1 MNKISNRY
9 RLFILG
15 VFAFTLI
22 GCSHSNT
29 VSSQTSLYS
38 EHPWVESAA
47 LWVNPHIS
55 TEQLATYSKI
65 EIAPIEFDRI
75 ASDYSGVTE
84 QDLKLIQSFFP
95 YLVEFE
101 MARCCDS
108 VFVNN
113 AHVYKANDSETNK
126 AAPSLKIHITFLEAS
141 RSAPPL
147 KVNDFIPLR
156 MIYNLGKVT
165 YDQVQG
171 NEVTRFTASIRINA
185 FDSETQRLLFSVED
199 RLEGQPVTWQGS
211 SRDFTDIHVV
221 IEQWAKRFADN
232 FQRLNT
238 LGNAT

>member
-1 MNKISNRY
+1 MKKACYRNRIFV
-9 RLFILG
+9 LF
-15 VFAFTLI
+15 VFMLS
-22 GCSHSNT
+22 GCTQLNT
-29 VSSQTSLYS
+29 EQTSTSLYS

-47 LWVNPHIS
+47 LWVNPHTS
-55 TEQLATYSKI
+55 REQLAAYTKI

-75 ASDYSGVTE
+75 TSDYSGVTE

-95 YLVEFE
+95 YLVELE
-101 MARCCDS
+101 MEKRFDS
-108 VFVNN
+108 HFVYSADVYN
-113 AHVYKANDSETNK
+113 ANVPEANK
-126 AAPSLKIHITFLEAS
+126 AISSLNIQITFLDAS

-147 KVNDFIPLR
+147 KVSDFIPLR

-185 FDSETQRLLFSVED
+185 FDSKTQRLVFSVED
-199 RLEGQPVTWQGS
+199 KLEGQPMTWSGS
-211 SRDFTDIHVV
+211 SRDFTDIHAV
-221 IEQWAKRFADN
+221 IEQWSKRFADN